1 MRTLLYALF
10 LAAAASAQSQTFT
23 VPPLT
28 LPHANTNLPISAG
41 IGRYQQ
47 WYAASDLQAA
57 LTQPM
62 RFERLQLL
70 AGSGQTTNSTT
81 IDAEVAIGHGFT
93 GGLTG
98 QFESNFLQPKTIVFP
113 RGTLALNAGTA
124 GQVVL
129 TVNFST
135 FFTWDGQSPIVIDIR
150 VFGNGRGNASFN
162 YDFLCTLAGPLHVSR
177 AYAANNANATS
188 GSPLLSSGLF
198 TNFTARPGVVLPFGN
213 GCPGSFFVT
222 PVASVSGIPQPA
234 SAWQHQV
241 GQAAPQ
247 QLALLAL
254 GLSNTTSGLGPL
266 PFDLGPVIGAN
277 GCFLLVDPFAT
288 TFANTVGGPSA
299 GIASIVIQIP
309 PFNGFVGTSIYSQWF
324 VADPGAV
331 NGVLSATG
339 GIWSI
344 VKAIGT

>member
-1 MRTLLYALF
+1 MRTLLCATL
-10 LAAAASAQSQTFT
+10 LAAAAAAQSQTFT

-28 LPHANTNLPISAG
+28 LPQNNTNLPISAG

-47 WYAASDLQAA
+47 WYAAGDLQAS

-62 RFERLQLL
+62 RFERLALL
-70 AGSGQTTNSTT
+70 AGSGQTTIATT
-81 IDAEVAIGHGFT
+81 IDAEVAIGHGFA

-98 QFESNFLQPKTIVFP
+98 QFESNFSQPKTIVFP
-113 RGTLALNAGTA
+113 RGNLALNAGTA

-129 TVNFST
+129 TVNFAT
-135 FFTWDGQSPIVIDIR
+135 LFTWDGQSPIVVDIR
-150 VFGNGRGNASFN
+150 VFGNGRGNVAFN

-188 GSPLLSSGLF
+188 GSTLLSSGMF
-198 TNFTARPGVVLPFGN
+198 TRFTARPGVTIPYGN
-213 GCPGSFFVT
+213 GCPGSNFIT

-234 SAWQHQV
+234 SGWTHQV
-241 GQAAPQ
+241 GSAAPQ
-247 QLALLAL
+247 QLALLVL

-266 PFDLGPVIGAN
+266 PLDLGPLIGAS
-277 GCFLLVDPFAT
+277 GCFLLADPFAN
-288 TFANTVGGPSA
+288 TFANTVGGPGA
-299 GIASIVIQIP
+299 GIASIVIQMP
-309 PFNGFVGTSIYSQWF
+309 AFNGFVGTSIFSQWL
-324 VADPGAV
+324 VADPGAS